1 MRRIVKILFALVM
14 ALLALLMAV
23 SSCTPQSALTASV
36 AEDSAPAADEAV
48 PEMTL
53 APLAEDDAVILP
65 GGPGPAELE
74 PAAEGPLSPGDEGP
88 AEPAPFEAE
97 PVEAS
102 PEEAETFVPV
112 LPERSPMADMTP
124 AERAAA
130 WGLPA
135 PPEGVD
141 LSGREFKLAHAF
153 NSITDQRPNHA
164 YGAGVTVDEVS
175 ADAFNHFVTDAQA
188 AGYGVTAWRGYIDYW
203 TTLENYYEPAVYSY
217 GAETASKTTF
227 VPGCHDHQ
235 TALCIDLR
243 YNGSED
249 FRGTEAWDWLISHC
263 ADYGIIL
270 RYPEGQESWYG
281 TACMCPCHFRYV
293 GVEPARYI
301 MANNITLEQFM
312 LLYDWDILYVPGV
325 N

>member
-1 MRRIVKILFALVM
+1 MFVDTHTHFY
-14 ALLALLMAV
+14 
-23 SSCTPQSALTASV
+23 
-36 AEDSAPAADEAV
+36 DEW
-48 PEMTL
+48 L
-53 APLAEDDAVILP
+53 
-65 GGPGPAELE
+65 
-74 PAAEGPLSPGDEGP
+74 
-88 AEPAPFEAE
+88 
-97 PVEAS
+97 
-102 PEEAETFVPV
+102 
-112 LPERSPMADMTP
+112 LPEADAAVERALAAGVDRMIQADVDSRERP
-124 AERAAA
+124 AMWEVARRHPDCLFQMLGLYPGSVDKDWRREIDALEAWRGRGIVAVGEIGLDYHYGADFKEEQKEAFRVQLELAAA

-141 LSGREFKLAHAF
+141 LSGREFKLANAF

-203 TTLENYYEPAVYSY
+203 TTLENYYEPAVFSY

>member
-1 MRRIVKILFALVM
+1 MKKRIWKIIFGLVL
-14 ALLALLMAV
+14 ALLALLLAV
-23 SSCTPQSALTASV
+23 SSCTPQSALTQPADTERAA
-36 AEDSAPAADEAV
+36 AEPPEAPAEPLDAAPSEEEITAIEADPVPVETVDTQEEAAPAEEPAVEAPAGSTVSEAPAAPD
-48 PEMTL
+48 
-53 APLAEDDAVILP
+53 
-65 GGPGPAELE
+65 
-74 PAAEGPLSPGDEGP
+74 
-88 AEPAPFEAE
+88 
-97 PVEAS
+97 
-102 PEEAETFVPV
+102 
-112 LPERSPMADMTP
+112 MADMTP

-141 LSGREFKLAHAF
+141 LSGREFKLANAY
-153 NSITDQRPNHA
+153 NSITDQRPHHA
-164 YGAGVTVDEVS
+164 FGAGVTVDEVA
-175 ADAFNHFVTDAQA
+175 ADAFNHFVSDAQA

-203 TTLENYYEPAVYSY
+203 TTLENYYEPAVWSY
-217 GAETASKTTF
+217 GSEVAAATTF

-249 FRGTEAWDWLISHC
+249 FRGTDAWDWLMAHC

-281 TACMCPCHFRYV
+281 TACPCPCHFRYV
-293 GVEPARYI
+293 GVEPAKYI
-301 MANNITLEQFM
+301 MENNITLEQFM

>member
-1 MRRIVKILFALVM
+1 MKRIVKILFALVM

-23 SSCTPQSALTASV
+23 SSCTPQSALTAPV
-36 AEDSAPAADEAV
+36 AADSAPEAI
-48 PEMTL
+48 PEE
-53 APLAEDDAVILP
+53 ASASPAEEDAVILP

-74 PAAEGPLSPGDEGP
+74 PAPEGPLSPAAEAPAQAGPLSPGDEVSAAP
-88 AEPAPFEAE
+88 APEEAPFE
-97 PVEAS
+97 
-102 PEEAETFVPV
+102 PV
-112 LPERSPMADMTP
+112 LPERSPLADMTP

-135 PPEGVD
+135 PPVGVD
-141 LSGREFKLAHAF
+141 LSGREFKLANAF
-153 NSITDQRPNHA
+153 NSITDQRPHHA

-203 TTLENYYEPAVYSY
+203 TTLENYYEPAVYAY

-235 TALCIDLR
+235 TALGIDLR

-249 FRGTEAWDWLISHC
+249 FRGTDAWDWLITHC

-301 MANNITLEQFM
+301 MDNNITLEQFM

>member
-1 MRRIVKILFALVM
+1 MKHSVKIIFALVM

-23 SSCTPQSALTASV
+23 SSCTPQSALTATV
-36 AEDSAPAADEAV
+36 VTDIAPTQEPVPGDTPAAPV
-48 PEMTL
+48 
-53 APLAEDDAVILP
+53 EDDAVILP

-74 PAAEGPLSPGDEGP
+74 AAPEGPLSPGDDVP
-88 AEPAPFEAE
+88 AEPAPEEAMPLE
-97 PVEAS
+97 PA
-102 PEEAETFVPV
+102 PEEAPFEPV
-112 LPERSPMADMTP
+112 LPERSALADMTP

-141 LSGREFKLAHAF
+141 LSGREFKLANAY

-175 ADAFNHFVTDAQA
+175 ADAFNRFVSDAQA

-203 TTLENYYEPAVYSY
+203 TTLENYYEPAVFSY

-249 FRGTEAWDWLISHC
+249 FRGTEAWDWLITHC

-281 TACMCPCHFRYV
+281 TACTCPCHFRYV

-301 MANNITLEQFM
+301 TDNNITLEQFM
-312 LLYDWDILYVPGV
+312 LLYDWDVLFVPGV

>member
-1 MRRIVKILFALVM
+1 MRHILKTIFALVM

-23 SSCTPQSALTASV
+23 SSCTPQSGLK
-36 AEDSAPAADEAV
+36 APAVEDAGPAPEAPPEPAPEEADAVIRPGGEAPVLEEAV
-48 PEMTL
+48 PE
-53 APLAEDDAVILP
+53 
-65 GGPGPAELE
+65 ELLVPE
-74 PAAEGPLSPGDEGP
+74 
-88 AEPAPFEAE
+88 EPAPAE
-97 PVEAS
+97 SAPVETLQ
-102 PEEAETFVPV
+102 PQ
-112 LPERSPMADMTP
+112 LSPMADMSP

-141 LSGREFKLAHAF
+141 LSGREFKLANAY
-153 NSITDQRPNHA
+153 NSITDQLPRHA

-175 ADAFNHFVTDAQA
+175 ADAFNRFVSDAQA

-217 GAETASKTTF
+217 GAETAAKTTF

-249 FRGTEAWDWLISHC
+249 FRGTEAWDWLIAHC

-301 MANNITLEQFM
+301 MENNITLEQFM